1 MARTIQD
8 VMAEHK
14 AAKERGARL
23 VAEMETIADIE
34 RDLTPGER
42 ERLDR
47 IQRGVDR
54 AIAEANELDAEWRQ
68 MVVDGG
74 PGIRAVRGVPGDD
87 YPERS
92 PRAGERDQ
100 ALRQIERSG
109 RAGYLADH
117 AAERAT
123 ALVERF
129 GSQREQSLAARW
141 VTVAGDDHYR
151 SAFAKLLG
159 DPTRGHLMWTE
170 REREAY
176 QRVAE
181 LQSEMRAMS
190 VGTVGAGGY
199 MVPMTL
205 DPALNISNA
214 GSINPL
220 RRISRVVQT
229 VTNSWTGLNSAGA
242 TAEWLG
248 ADNTAREAAD
258 GSPTINDEPIPAYFG
273 DVFTPYSYELGM
285 DAVDFLGE
293 LTRVLVDAADVHQA
307 AAYVTGSG
315 VNQPTGFTVALTG
328 TPSVVAT
335 AGADTLVAGDVF
347 NLQNQLPPR
356 FQGRAQWCANLAI
369 INSLRQME
377 TTNGALKFPEL
388 ANGQLLGRPINECSD
403 MDGTLTA
410 AANNFILAYGDWTQ
424 FVIVDRIGATLEV
437 IPNLVG
443 ANRRPT
449 GQRGAFLWYRTGS
462 DVLVDNA
469 FRLLNA

>member
-1 MARTIQD
+1 MARDLI
-8 VMAEHK
+8 AEQRQWK
-14 AAKERGARL
+14 SKIDALTAELERMEEKSDNPSHGDMERVARL
-23 VAEMETIADIE
+23 GRGLE
-34 RDLTPGER
+34 RARDEY
-42 ERLDR
+42 DR
-47 IQRGVDR
+47 ITDEIRFQAV
-54 AIAEANELDAEWRQ
+54 N
-68 MVVDGG
+68 GG
-74 PGIRAVRGVPGDD
+74 PGIIAVRGVPGD
-87 YPERS
+87 YPEPTRRS
-92 PRAGERDQ
+92 GERDQ
-100 ALRQIERSG
+100 ALRQIERSS

-123 ALVERF
+123 ALVESY
-129 GSQREQSLAARW
+129 GSAREQTLAARW
-141 VTVAGDDHYR
+141 VTVAGADEYR
-151 SAFAKLLG
+151 TAFAKILA
-159 DPTRGHLMWTE
+159 DPTRGHLLWSE
-170 REREAY
+170 QEREAY
-176 QRVAE
+176 QRVTE

-248 ADNTAREAAD
+248 ADNTVREAAD
-258 GSPTINDEPIPAYFG
+258 GSPTINDEPIPVYFG
-273 DVFTPYSYELGM
+273 DVFVPYSFEVGM

-307 AAYVTGSG
+307 AAYTTGTG
-315 VNQPTGFTVALTG
+315 VNQPTGFVTALTG

-356 FQGRAQWCANLAI
+356 FQARAQWTANLAI

-388 ANGQLLGRPINECSD
+388 ANGQLLGRPMNECSD
-403 MDGTLTA
+403 MDGSLTA
-410 AANNFILAYGDWTQ
+410 AANNFILAYGDWSQ

-443 ANRRPT
+443 ANRRPS